1 MTVHTDGKAY
11 QCDQCSKYLSDPW
24 SLKQHLRIHSGERPF
39 PCSQCD
45 KRFSS
50 SSHFN
55 KHFGNRG
62 VKPYSCADSDV
73 SFTHRG
79 SLLHHNRS
87 FHGNMPYKCNQ
98 CGKGF
103 TTPRGQKR
111 HKCDS
116 ENPKTSASVVVV
128 AVL

>member
-1 MTVHTDGKAY
+1 
-11 QCDQCSKYLSDPW
+11 
-24 SLKQHLRIHSGERPF
+24 
-39 PCSQCD
+39 
-45 KRFSS
+45 
-50 SSHFN
+50 
-55 KHFGNRG
+55 
-62 VKPYSCADSDV
+62 VKPYSCGDCDV
-73 SFTHRG
+73 SFTHEE

-87 FHGNMPYKCNQ
+87 FHGDMPYKCNQ

-116 ENPKTSASVVVV
+116 DKSKTPGDLSVVVV